1 MGLFFFLRILT
12 VATMESLATKA
23 RVSAQETI
31 PGHSASRRLLTLSMK
46 SKPLS
51 VRFGVASFSAWL
63 FDVEFTSTDPSQPCI
78 RQKHEFIYV
87 FQLRMEMGL

>member
-1 MGLFFFLRILT
+1 MILT

-46 SKPLS
+46 SKPLI

-78 RQKHEFIYV
+78 RQNINLYMFSAKNEKKKKKKKK
-87 FQLRMEMGL
+87 